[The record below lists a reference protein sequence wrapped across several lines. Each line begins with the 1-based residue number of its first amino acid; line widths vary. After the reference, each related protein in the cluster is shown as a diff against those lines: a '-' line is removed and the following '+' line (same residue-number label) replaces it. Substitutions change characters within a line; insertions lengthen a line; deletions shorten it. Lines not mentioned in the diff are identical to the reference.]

1 METRILAED
10 IMNCI
15 IQRHPTVGKLMENE
29 VSYEDTVDLIKDLLD
44 QDLQLKDLK

>member
-10 IMNCI
+10 IVNSIM
-15 IQRHPTVGKLMENE
+15 QKHPTIGKLVENE
-29 VSYEDTVDLIKDLLD
+29 VPYEDVVDLIKDLLD